1 MVQEQN
7 PKADLNIGCSNITQ
21 LQVSSPGSQ
30 PALRQ
35 RRPYYTPHA
44 ELEAEHSAA
53 GEDYQQQLNKRQFNS
68 IVSSSQQQTG
78 AGAVPT
84 PTLLHGYSVLDSLNK
99 SFLPGL
105 GLGILVT
112 SVVVLIWGA
121 TRIRQSI
128 GVNGGSGDA
137 SLSSISS
144 GMQHH
149 HHHHHN
155 NNNNNGSNS
164 RPGTPTATTCYAA
177 SDHIARLTDAENG
190 ARYVKLQATTSL

>member
-1 MVQEQN
+1 MVQELD

-21 LQVSSPGSQ
+21 LQLSSPGSQ
-30 PALRQ
+30 PVLRQ
-35 RRPYYTPHA
+35 RRPYYTPH
-44 ELEAEHSAA
+44 ELESEHAS
-53 GEDYQQQLNKRQFNS
+53 GDDYQLNKRQFNS
-68 IVSSSQQQTG
+68 IVSSQQQTNPHQ
-78 AGAVPT
+78 AAS

-128 GVNGGSGDA
+128 GVNGGDA

-144 GMQHH
+144 SI
-149 HHHHHN
+149 HHHN
-155 NNNNNGSNS
+155 NNNNNSSSS

-177 SDHIARLTDAENG
+177 SDHIARLADTENG

>member
-7 PKADLNIGCSNITQ
+7 PKAELNIGCSNITQ
-21 LQVSSPGSQ
+21 LQLSSPGSQ
-30 PALRQ
+30 PVLRQ
-35 RRPYYTPHA
+35 RRPYYTEGEHA
-44 ELEAEHSAA
+44 AA

-68 IVSSSQQQTG
+68 IVSSSQQQAGAG
-78 AGAVPT
+78 AGAVST
-84 PTLLHGYSVLDSLNK
+84 PTLLPGYSVLDSLNK

>member
-1 MVQEQN
+1 MVQELN

-21 LQVSSPGSQ
+21 LQLSSPGSQ
-30 PALRQ
+30 PVLRQ
-35 RRPYYTPHA
+35 RRPYYTPH
-44 ELEAEHSAA
+44 ELESEHAS
-53 GEDYQQQLNKRQFNS
+53 GEDYQLNKRQFNS
-68 IVSSSQQQTG
+68 IGSSELQTNPHQ
-78 AGAVPT
+78 AAS

-144 GMQHH
+144 SM
-149 HHHHHN
+149 HHHN
-155 NNNNNGSNS
+155 NNNNNCSSS

-177 SDHIARLTDAENG
+177 SDHIARLADTENG

>member
-21 LQVSSPGSQ
+21 LQLSSPGSQ
-30 PALRQ
+30 SVLRQ
-35 RRPYYTPHA
+35 RRPYYT
-44 ELEAEHSAA
+44 EAEQAPA
-53 GEDYQQQLNKRQFNS
+53 GEDYQQQQLNKRQFNS
-68 IVSSSQQQTG
+68 IVSSSQQQAG
-78 AGAVPT
+78 AGAVST
-84 PTLLHGYSVLDSLNK
+84 PTLLPGYSVLDSLNK

-149 HHHHHN
+149 HHHHN